1 MHQEDKSHSDSFSDL
16 EELQLIIQTLCPLF
30 KNIEAAMTNQQE
42 KKTSGHCY
50 NQFICACQACIIKIN
65 RQTLIDRYIDI

>member
-42 KKTSGHCY
+42 KKTSSHCY

-65 RQTLIDRYIDI
+65 R